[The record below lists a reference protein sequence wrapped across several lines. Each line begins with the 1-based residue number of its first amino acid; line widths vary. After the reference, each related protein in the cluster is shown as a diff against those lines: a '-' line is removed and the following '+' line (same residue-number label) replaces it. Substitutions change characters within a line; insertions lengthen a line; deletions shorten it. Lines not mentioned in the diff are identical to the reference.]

1 VGEEVTWGS
10 TSRAAAA
17 TASGREGRHC
27 LRRRPERDRGLVEPA
42 RSFSDSVPS
51 RVGVQLTDERHHL
64 SYNLLVA
71 EGLPSTVGS
80 SAGPERALPRIG
92 RSTLSDQVAGIVEA
106 RILSG
111 TFPAGSRLPTE
122 YELTE
127 SFGVSRTVVR
137 DALRVLVARG
147 LVEVRRGT
155 GTIVK
160 PSSVDAYSSAVAT
173 LLLRSD
179 LTIGDVFEARAALEG
194 QLALIAASNHTPEQI
209 ARARRAFETFE
220 RAVEESRDVEAIVR
234 GHVQF
239 HASLVRATNLPALEI
254 LLGPIQQMMLATSV
268 AARGVDP
275 CDPQAWRVSVHLK
288 LLEAVESRDPDEVM
302 ASSAKH
308 WSTPLRGKSYR
319 EIRAMRLVEMA
330 TTPRDLMSLPTG
342 GDEGDA

>member
-1 VGEEVTWGS
+1 M
-10 TSRAAAA
+10 
-17 TASGREGRHC
+17 
-27 LRRRPERDRGLVEPA
+27 
-42 RSFSDSVPS
+42 
-51 RVGVQLTDERHHL
+51 
-64 SYNLLVA
+64 
-71 EGLPSTVGS
+71 
-80 SAGPERALPRIG
+80 
-92 RSTLSDQVAGIVEA
+92 
-106 RILSG
+106 
-111 TFPAGSRLPTE
+111 PTE
-122 YELTE
+122 HELTE

-179 LTIGDVFEARAALEG
+179 LTIGDVFEARAALES
-194 QLALIAASNHTPEQI
+194 QLALIAAANHTAEHI
-209 ARARRAFETFE
+209 SRARAAFGSFKQ
-220 RAVEESRDVEAIVR
+220 AVEVSHDVEAIVR
-234 GHVQF
+234 GHVRF

-275 CDPQAWRVSVHLK
+275 RDPRAWRVSVHLR
-288 LLEAVESRDPDEVM
+288 LLEAVESRDPGEVAA
-302 ASSAKH
+302 ASARH

-330 TTPRDLMSLPTG
+330 ATPRDLMSVPTG
-342 GDEGDA
+342 GDAGDA

>member
-1 VGEEVTWGS
+1 MGDQPLASLSGPAGTS
-10 TSRAAAA
+10 TN
-17 TASGREGRHC
+17 H
-27 LRRRPERDRGLVEPA
+27 D
-42 RSFSDSVPS
+42 
-51 RVGVQLTDERHHL
+51 L
-64 SYNLLVA
+64 S
-71 EGLPSTVGS
+71 LPH
-80 SAGPERALPRIG
+80 IG
-92 RSTLSDQVAGIVEA
+92 RSTLSDQVAGILET

-111 TFPAGSRLPTE
+111 TFPPGSRLPTE
-122 YELTE
+122 HELTE

-160 PSSVDAYSSAVAT
+160 PSSVDAYSSAAAT
-173 LLLRSD
+173 LLLRSG

-194 QLALIAASNHTPEQI
+194 QLALIAAANHTAEQI
-209 ARARRAFETFE
+209 ARARAAFESFK
-220 RAVEESRDVEAIVR
+220 RAVEESRDVEVIVR

-275 CDPQAWRVSVHLK
+275 RDPQAWRVSVHLR
-288 LLEAVESRDPDEVM
+288 LLDAVESRDPDEVS
-302 ASSAKH
+302 AASAKH
-308 WSTPLRGKSYR
+308 WSTPLRGKDYR

-330 TTPRDLMSLPTG
+330 TTPRDLMAVPRGS
-342 GDEGDA
+342 DANDY